1 MLQKVLIA
9 NRGEIAVRVIRTCRE
24 LGIATV
30 AVYSNLD
37 RDALHV
43 RMADEA
49 YALGG
54 ETAAESYLNTEAILH
69 AIEESGADGVH
80 PGYGFFSE
88 NTDFARA
95 ITERGVTFIG
105 PPPEAIEVMGDKISS
120 RLAAEKAGV
129 AGVPGRSEPL
139 TSPDEVVAFGEEHGW
154 PVAIKAAY
162 GGGGRGMKVVAAAGE
177 AAEAMESAAREAQ
190 AYFGRPEIYLERYL
204 EWPRH
209 VEMQV
214 LADQHG
220 NTLWL
225 GERDCSAQRRHQK
238 LVEESPA
245 PDFPD
250 EVRQAMGAAAV
261 KVSEACGYYN
271 AGTVEFLYQDGEFYF
286 LEMNTRLQVEHPVT
300 ELVTGLD
307 LVAWQIRI
315 ASGEPLD
322 FTQEDIT
329 RNGHAIEVRI
339 NAEDPSGGRFSP
351 SPGTLTSF
359 HAASGP
365 GVRLDAGYESGDT
378 VSQYYDNLIAKMIV
392 WAPDREA
399 ARRRMLRAIG
409 ETRITG
415 VATTLPA
422 DVAILSHPDFAAATH
437 STKWVEDRLDLSG
450 LVAEPASCSGAGRG
464 RGAHRPT
471 RRDSGGR
478 RAAVLRAPVG
488 ARPGHDRRTR
498 PGGRTAQ
505 AGRSVGGGRHRLGP
519 GDGPHA
525 GHHRQGPRRGGRR
538 RRGGPDDLPPRSDED
553 GERRRRREG
562 GRDQGDQGER
572 RRLGRCR
579 RRRRGDRVGEPLA
592 GHHVVGQGRRRR
604 GRRSAPGPTRL
615 AEPLGPLHARAV
627 LRRDRLGPGRRRGAA
642 RRRARRERGRLRPA
656 DGARVPDR

>member
-1 MLQKVLIA
+1 MLDKILIA

-24 LGIATV
+24 MGIGTV

-54 ETAAESYLNTEAILH
+54 ETAAESYLNTDAILA
-69 AIEESGADGVH
+69 AIEQSGADGVH

-139 TSPDEVVAFGEEHGW
+139 TSPDEVLTFGEEHGW

-162 GGGGRGMKVVAAAGE
+162 GGGGRGMKVVGSAAE

-204 EWPRH
+204 AWPRH

-250 EVRQAMGAAAV
+250 DIRQAMGAAAV

-315 ASGEPLD
+315 ASGDALD
-322 FTQEDIT
+322 FSQEDIA

-359 HAASGP
+359 HQPSGP
-365 GVRLDAGYESGDT
+365 GVRLDAGYEGGDT
-378 VSQYYDNLIAKMIV
+378 VSQYYDNLIAKLVV

-399 ARRRMLRAIG
+399 ARRRMLRAIA

-422 DVAILSHPDFAAATH
+422 DVAILSHPDFAGATH
-437 STKWVEDRLDLSG
+437 STKWVEETLDLSG
-450 LVAEPASCSGAGRG
+450 LVADTPGAPAQPAGDEEVPTVERDVTAEVDGRRYSVRLWVPDLGPATGSARPAGRPKRAASSSVAGTGSGQVTVPMQGTIVKVLVAVGDVVEVGQTICLLEAMKMENAVAAEKDGVIKELRVSAGDSVGAG
-464 RGAHRPT
+464 
-471 RRDSGGR
+471 DVV
-478 RAAVLRAPVG
+478 AVI
-488 ARPGHDRRTR
+488 
-498 PGGRTAQ
+498 
-505 AGRSVGGGRHRLGP
+505 
-519 GDGPHA
+519 
-525 GHHRQGPRRGGRR
+525 
-538 RRGGPDDLPPRSDED
+538 E
-553 GERRRRREG
+553 
-562 GRDQGDQGER
+562 
-572 RRLGRCR
+572 
-579 RRRRGDRVGEPLA
+579 
-592 GHHVVGQGRRRR
+592 
-604 GRRSAPGPTRL
+604 
-615 AEPLGPLHARAV
+615 
-627 LRRDRLGPGRRRGAA
+627 
-642 RRRARRERGRLRPA
+642 
-656 DGARVPDR
+656 

>member
-1 MLQKVLIA
+1 VLDKILIA

-24 LGIATV
+24 MGIGTV

-54 ETAAESYLNTEAILH
+54 ESAAESYLNTDAILA
-69 AIEESGADGVH
+69 AIEQSGADGVH

-139 TSPDEVVAFGEEHGW
+139 TSPDEVLTFGEEHGW

-162 GGGGRGMKVVAAAGE
+162 GGGGRGMKVVASAAD

-204 EWPRH
+204 AWPRH

-214 LADQHG
+214 LADQQG

-238 LVEESPA
+238 LIEESPA

-250 EVRQAMGAAAV
+250 AIRQAMGEAAV
-261 KVSEACGYYN
+261 KVSQACGYYN
-271 AGTVEFLYQDGEFYF
+271 AGTVEFLYQDGDFFF

-315 ASGEPLD
+315 ASGEALD
-322 FTQEDIT
+322 FSQQDIA

-339 NAEDPSGGRFSP
+339 NAEDPSGGRFTP

-359 HAASGP
+359 HQPSGP
-365 GVRLDAGYESGDT
+365 GVRLDAGYEGGDT
-378 VSQYYDNLIAKMIV
+378 VSQYYDNLIAKLIV

-399 ARRRMLRAIG
+399 ARRRMLRAIA

-422 DVAILSHPDFAAATH
+422 DVAILTHPDFAGATH
-437 STKWVEDRLDLSG
+437 STKWVEERLDLSG
-450 LVAEPASCSGAGRG
+450 LVAETPGASVQPAGDEEVPTVERDVTAEVDGRRYSVRLWVPDLGPASGSARPAGRPKRAASSAVAGTGSGQVTVPMQGTIVKVLVAVGDVVEVGQTICLLEAMKMENAVAAEKDGVIKELRVSAGDSVGAG
-464 RGAHRPT
+464 
-471 RRDSGGR
+471 DVV
-478 RAAVLRAPVG
+478 AVI
-488 ARPGHDRRTR
+488 
-498 PGGRTAQ
+498 
-505 AGRSVGGGRHRLGP
+505 
-519 GDGPHA
+519 
-525 GHHRQGPRRGGRR
+525 
-538 RRGGPDDLPPRSDED
+538 E
-553 GERRRRREG
+553 
-562 GRDQGDQGER
+562 
-572 RRLGRCR
+572 
-579 RRRRGDRVGEPLA
+579 
-592 GHHVVGQGRRRR
+592 
-604 GRRSAPGPTRL
+604 
-615 AEPLGPLHARAV
+615 
-627 LRRDRLGPGRRRGAA
+627 
-642 RRRARRERGRLRPA
+642 
-656 DGARVPDR
+656 

>member
-1 MLQKVLIA
+1 MIQKVLIA

-24 LGIATV
+24 LGIGTV

-69 AIEESGADGVH
+69 AIEESGADAVH

-120 RLAAEKAGV
+120 RLAAEEAGV

-162 GGGGRGMKVVAAAGE
+162 GGGGRGMKVVKSADE

-238 LVEESPA
+238 LIEESPA

-250 EVRQAMGAAAV
+250 DVRQKMGAAAV

-271 AGTVEFLYQDGEFYF
+271 AGTVEFLYADGEFYF

-315 ASGEPLD
+315 AAGEALD
-322 FTQEDIT
+322 FTQDDIQ

-399 ARRRMLRAIG
+399 ARRRMLRAID
-409 ETRITG
+409 ETSITG

-422 DVAILSHPDFAAATH
+422 DVAILSHPDFAAVNY
-437 STKWVEDRLDLSG
+437 STKWVEDVLDLSDLVVDPAG
-450 LVAEPASCSGAGRG
+450 APAPAPAEDEDEVPTVQRDVTAEVDGRRYSVRLWVPDLGTAAAPAKVAGRPKRTAAAAVAGSGSGQVTVPMQGTIVKILVAVGDVVEVGQTICLLEAMKMENAVAAEKDGVIKEIKVSAGDSVGAG
-464 RGAHRPT
+464 
-471 RRDSGGR
+471 DVV
-478 RAAVLRAPVG
+478 AVI
-488 ARPGHDRRTR
+488 
-498 PGGRTAQ
+498 
-505 AGRSVGGGRHRLGP
+505 
-519 GDGPHA
+519 
-525 GHHRQGPRRGGRR
+525 
-538 RRGGPDDLPPRSDED
+538 E
-553 GERRRRREG
+553 
-562 GRDQGDQGER
+562 
-572 RRLGRCR
+572 
-579 RRRRGDRVGEPLA
+579 
-592 GHHVVGQGRRRR
+592 
-604 GRRSAPGPTRL
+604 
-615 AEPLGPLHARAV
+615 
-627 LRRDRLGPGRRRGAA
+627 
-642 RRRARRERGRLRPA
+642 
-656 DGARVPDR
+656 

>member
-1 MLQKVLIA
+1 MIQKVLIA

-24 LGIATV
+24 LGIGTV

-69 AIEESGADGVH
+69 AIEESGADAVH

-162 GGGGRGMKVVAAAGE
+162 GGGGRGMKVVTAADE

-190 AYFGRPEIYLERYL
+190 AYFGRPEIYVERYL
-204 EWPRH
+204 TWPRH

-250 EVRQAMGAAAV
+250 EVRQKMGAAAV

-271 AGTVEFLYQDGEFYF
+271 AGTVEFLYEDGEFYF

-315 ASGEPLD
+315 AAGEKLD
-322 FTQEDIT
+322 LRQEDI
-329 RNGHAIEVRI
+329 RAQRPRHRGPDQRGGPQRRPLLALARHADVVPPR
-339 NAEDPSGGRFSP
+339 
-351 SPGTLTSF
+351 L
-359 HAASGP
+359 GP
-365 GVRLDAGYESGDT
+365 RR
-378 VSQYYDNLIAKMIV
+378 
-392 WAPDREA
+392 PP
-399 ARRRMLRAIG
+399 RRRLRVG
-409 ETRITG
+409 RHR
-415 VATTLPA
+415 LP
-422 DVAILSHPDFAAATH
+422 
-437 STKWVEDRLDLSG
+437 
-450 LVAEPASCSGAGRG
+450 
-464 RGAHRPT
+464 
-471 RRDSGGR
+471 
-478 RAAVLRAPVG
+478 VLRQPHRQNDRVG
-488 ARPGHDRRTR
+488 ARPRGGPSPHAACHRRDDRHGRRHDPAGPRGHPEPPRLRRR
-498 PGGRTAQ
+498 Q
-505 AGRSVGGGRHRLGP
+505 ALHQVGGG
-519 GDGPHA
+519 
-525 GHHRQGPRRGGRR
+525 
-538 RRGGPDDLPPRSDED
+538 
-553 GERRRRREG
+553 
-562 GRDQGDQGER
+562 
-572 RRLGRCR
+572 
-579 RRRRGDRVGEPLA
+579 
-592 GHHVVGQGRRRR
+592 
-604 GRRSAPGPTRL
+604 
-615 AEPLGPLHARAV
+615 HARPE
-627 LRRDRLGPGRRRGAA
+627 RPGRRRG
-642 RRRARRERGRLRPA
+642 RARRPRRPPRTRCRWWSA
-656 DGARVPDR
+656 TSRPRSTDGATR

>member
-1 MLQKVLIA
+1 VLEKILIA

-24 LGIATV
+24 LGIGTV

-54 ETAAESYLNTEAILH
+54 ESAAESYLNTDAILD
-69 AIEESGADGVH
+69 AIDKSGADGVH

-95 ITERGVTFIG
+95 ITSRGVTFIG

-120 RLAAEKAGV
+120 RLAAEAAGV

-139 TSPDEVVAFGEEHGW
+139 TSPDEVIAFGDLHGW

-162 GGGGRGMKVVAAAGE
+162 GGGGRGMKVVNSAE
-177 AAEAMESAAREAQ
+177 DAAEAMESAAREAQ
-190 AYFGRPEIYLERYL
+190 AYFGRPEVYLEKYL
-204 EWPRH
+204 TWPRH

-238 LVEESPA
+238 LIEESPA

-250 EVRQAMGAAAV
+250 HVRRAMGAAAV

-271 AGTVEFLYQDGEFYF
+271 AGTVEFLYQDGEFFF

-315 ASGEPLD
+315 ASGEALD
-322 FTQEDIT
+322 FTQDDV
-329 RNGHAIEVRI
+329 RRDGHAIEVRI
-339 NAEDPSGGRFSP
+339 NAEDPSSGRFSP

-359 HAASGP
+359 HQPSGP
-365 GVRLDAGYESGDT
+365 GVRLDSGYESGDT
-378 VSQYYDNLIAKMIV
+378 VSQYYDNLIAKLIV
-392 WAPDREA
+392 WAPDRDS

-409 ETRITG
+409 ETRIVG

-422 DVAILSHPDFAAATH
+422 HEAILGHSDFASAAH
-437 STKWVEDRLDLSG
+437 STKWVEEILDLSNVQSG
-450 LVAEPASCSGAGRG
+450 QTAGAPPSAPAEDEVPMVQRDVTAEVDGRRFSVRLWVPDLGTAAAPGRAGSRPKRAAASAATGTGSGQVTVPMQGTIVKVMVSVGDMVEVGQAICLLEAMKMENAVNAEKDGVVKEVRVASGDSVGAG
-464 RGAHRPT
+464 
-471 RRDSGGR
+471 DVV
-478 RAAVLRAPVG
+478 AVI
-488 ARPGHDRRTR
+488 
-498 PGGRTAQ
+498 
-505 AGRSVGGGRHRLGP
+505 
-519 GDGPHA
+519 
-525 GHHRQGPRRGGRR
+525 
-538 RRGGPDDLPPRSDED
+538 E
-553 GERRRRREG
+553 
-562 GRDQGDQGER
+562 
-572 RRLGRCR
+572 
-579 RRRRGDRVGEPLA
+579 
-592 GHHVVGQGRRRR
+592 
-604 GRRSAPGPTRL
+604 
-615 AEPLGPLHARAV
+615 
-627 LRRDRLGPGRRRGAA
+627 
-642 RRRARRERGRLRPA
+642 
-656 DGARVPDR
+656 